1 MAKLIIMK
9 GLPGSGKTTRA
20 LEILKTDGNCVRV
33 NRDSLRAMMFGD
45 RAWSGHQEKIVTEI
59 ERTIVKQMLTL
70 GKNVIVDDTNL
81 RNYWKDL
88 DAEWLET
95 IDLTNVL
102 LTWCI
107 ERDGLRTGRAHVGRG
122 VIERMALE
130 NGLVD
135 LSTYTKIAIVDIDGT
150 LANMKHR
157 KHFLDTHPK
166 DYQNF
171 YGCVSYDTPNRAI
184 IHAIQQLNQTG
195 HTIIIL
201 SGRPAYVS
209 GTPDIN
215 VGFLTDEWLNKH
227 NVPNY
232 HLFMRRSGDYRPD
245 NVVKAELFSLL
256 ENKAGMKR
264 EAVKIVLD
272 DRERVCEVWRML
284 GLPLVK
290 VYNDHYVECREE
302 PESIFPQLEKFVQ
315 LLGIPYSN
323 EKPEDF

>member
-1 MAKLIIMK
+1 M
-9 GLPGSGKTTRA
+9 
-20 LEILKTDGNCVRV
+20 
-33 NRDSLRAMMFGD
+33 
-45 RAWSGHQEKIVTEI
+45 Q
-59 ERTIVKQMLTL
+59 
-70 GKNVIVDDTNL
+70 KNVIVDDTNL
-81 RNYWKDL
+81 KNYWKTLAIEPDRFPI
-88 DAEWLET
+88 LET
-95 IDLTNVL
+95 VDLTHVPIAL
-102 LTWCI
+102 CI
-107 ERDGLRTGRAHVGRG
+107 ERDILRTGRARVGRG

-135 LSTYTKIAIVDIDGT
+135 LSTHTKIAIVDIDGT

-171 YGCVSYDTPNRAI
+171 YGCVRHDTPHPRVINAVQ
-184 IHAIQQLNQTG
+184 HLHQTG

-201 SGRPAYVS
+201 SGRPAHMS

-227 NVPNY
+227 NVPND

-315 LLGIPYSN
+315 SLGIPYTN